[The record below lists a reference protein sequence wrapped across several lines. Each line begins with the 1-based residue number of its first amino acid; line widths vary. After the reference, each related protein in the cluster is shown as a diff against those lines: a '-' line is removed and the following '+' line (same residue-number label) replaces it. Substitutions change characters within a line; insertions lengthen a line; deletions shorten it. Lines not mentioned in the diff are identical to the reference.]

1 MFHQYRAPGE
11 ILAKTFHDNWECN
24 ALSNYGGEV
33 YKFKDVAGK
42 AKELHLVFE
51 SCKLKAGD
59 TVAICGKNHA
69 NWAVSFLAVF
79 AYGAVPVPLLH
90 EFTPANIHHLVNHS
104 ESKLLFVDEQ
114 IWKSLDIA
122 QMQDVKAV
130 IQIETLSVI
139 YSKDKKVQEMSQN
152 VADLFARK
160 YPEGFTPDD
169 FDFYR
174 GKPDEL
180 AIINYTSGTSGFS
193 KGVMLP
199 HRSFW
204 SNMDFGFGIY
214 TGLDNTTDMVSI
226 LPSAHMYGLMFEIM
240 YQLVCG
246 THVHF
251 LTRVPSP
258 KIITEAMGKV
268 KPRLVI
274 AVPLVIEKIYKNI
287 LQPVLDK
294 PGIRF
299 ARRWVP
305 FFDKLLLGRM
315 RKSLIDAFGGNFTE
329 VIIGGAAFNKEVE
342 AFFHKMKFPFTVGYG
357 MTECGPIITYSDWK
371 MAKVGSSGKV
381 APNMEL
387 RIDSSDPEHIPGEI
401 QCKGANVFLGY
412 FKNEEATKQV
422 FTDDGWFKTGDMGI
436 IDKDGYL
443 FIKGRCK
450 CMLLGPSG
458 QNIYPEELES
468 VVNNQKYVVESLV
481 IEDKGALVALVYP
494 DYKKAERDGLDRD
507 GLQKHIEADVAVLN
521 KEFPV
526 YSHIKSVELLAEDFE
541 RTPKKSIKRYLY
553 QR

>member
-1 MFHQYRAPGE
+1 MFHQYKAPGE
-11 ILAKTFHDNWECN
+11 LLAKTFHDNWECN

-33 YKFKDVAGK
+33 YKFKDVARK
-42 AKELHLVFE
+42 IEELHLVFD
-51 SCKLKAGD
+51 SCNLKVGD
-59 TVAICGKNHA
+59 TIAICGKNHA
-69 NWAVSFLAVF
+69 NWVVGFLAAF
-79 AYGAVPVPLLH
+79 SFGAVPVPLLH

-114 IWKSLDIA
+114 MWKSLDIV
-122 QMQDVKAV
+122 QMQDIKAV
-130 IQIETLSVI
+130 IQIETLNVI
-139 YSKDKKVQEMSQN
+139 YAKDQKVQETSGN
-152 VADLFARK
+152 VADLFAQK
-160 YPEGFTPDD
+160 YPEGFTAAD

-204 SNMDFGFGIY
+204 SNIDFGTSIY

-240 YQLVCG
+240 FQLYCG

-258 KIITEAMGKV
+258 KIITDAMGKV

-294 PGIRF
+294 PGVRF
-299 ARRWVP
+299 ARKWVP
-305 FFDKLLLGRM
+305 FFDKLLLTRM
-315 RKSLIDAFGGNFTE
+315 RKSLIEAFGGNFTE

-342 AFFHKMKFPFTVGYG
+342 AFFYKMKFPFTVGYG
-357 MTECGPIITYSDWK
+357 MTECGPIITYADWRE
-371 MAKVGSSGKV
+371 AKVGSSGKA

-387 RIDSSDPEHIPGEI
+387 RIDSPDPEHIPGEI

-422 FTDDGWFKTGDMGI
+422 FTEDGWFKTGDMGV
-436 IDKDGYL
+436 IDKEGYL

-468 VVNNQKYVVESLV
+468 AVNNQKYVVESLV

-494 DYKKAERDGLDRD
+494 DYKKAEKDGLSRED
-507 GLQKHIEADVAVLN
+507 LQRHVETAVSALN
-521 KEFPV
+521 KDFPN
-526 YSHIKSVELLAEDFE
+526 YSHIKSIELLENDFE

>member
-1 MFHQYRAPGE
+1 MFHQYKAPGE
-11 ILAKTFHDNWECN
+11 LLAKTFHDNWECN

-33 YKFKDVAGK
+33 YKFKDVARK
-42 AKELHLVFE
+42 IEELHLVFD
-51 SCKLKAGD
+51 SCNLKVGD
-59 TVAICGKNHA
+59 TIAICGKNHA
-69 NWAVSFLAVF
+69 NWVVGFLAAF
-79 AYGAVPVPLLH
+79 SFGAVPVPLLH

-114 IWKSLDIA
+114 MWKSLDIV
-122 QMQDVKAV
+122 QMQDIKAV
-130 IQIETLSVI
+130 IQIETLNVI
-139 YSKDKKVQEMSQN
+139 YAKDQKVQETSGN
-152 VADLFARK
+152 VADLFAQK
-160 YPEGFTPDD
+160 HPEGFTAAD

-204 SNMDFGFGIY
+204 SNIDFGTSIY

-240 YQLVCG
+240 FQLYCG

-258 KIITEAMGKV
+258 KIITDAMGKV

-294 PGIRF
+294 PGVRF
-299 ARRWVP
+299 ARKWVP
-305 FFDKLLLGRM
+305 FFDKLLLTRM
-315 RKSLIDAFGGNFTE
+315 RKSLIEAFGGNFTE

-342 AFFHKMKFPFTVGYG
+342 AFFYKMKFPFTVGYG
-357 MTECGPIITYSDWK
+357 MTECGPIITYADWRE
-371 MAKVGSSGKV
+371 AKVGSSGKA

-387 RIDSSDPEHIPGEI
+387 RIDSPDPEHIPGEI

-422 FTDDGWFKTGDMGI
+422 FTEDGWFKTGDMGV
-436 IDKDGYL
+436 IDKEGYL

-468 VVNNQKYVVESLV
+468 AVNNQKYVVESLV

-494 DYKKAERDGLDRD
+494 DYKKAEKDGLSRED
-507 GLQKHIEADVAVLN
+507 LQRHVETAVSALN
-521 KEFPV
+521 KDFPN
-526 YSHIKSVELLAEDFE
+526 YSHIKSIELLENDFE